1 MQTAIQ
7 CKTVVEPEMSSIL
20 VRREPKHA
28 LLTSELEI
36 NPEVMGVS
44 CFVMDKEYS
53 DYAYQNK
60 RRCTWKEWK
69 QY

>member
-1 MQTAIQ
+1 MQTATQ

-36 NPEVMGVS
+36 NPDVIGLS
-44 CFVMDKEYS
+44 CLVMDEILRLC
-53 DYAYQNK
+53 YQNK
-60 RRCTWKEWK
+60 RGCT
-69 QY
+69 

>member
-1 MQTAIQ
+1 
-7 CKTVVEPEMSSIL
+7 MSSIL

-44 CFVMDKEYS
+44 CFVMDEEYS
-53 DYAYQNK
+53 DYVYQNK